1 MRQPDG
7 ERNSGEGRNI
17 CRALFCFGA
26 FPSGTWRRFGC
37 TACFFCSG
45 HSQGGKEVER
55 LILIDK
61 VRPFGAEPDEMR
73 AVLAAIAAEAVLDAE
88 QVGVCAICAFS
99 KRNADFGHS
108 NAAGVADGEEILA
121 FDIVRATLQ
130 SSIALAEPVYAA
142 AHEKVR
148 ACACV
153 GLNLFEALI
162 HPVDAI
168 AAMNHPDCFDPFQP
182 RTQSSLMVCLDR
194 AIPRA
199 PGGTSPVMQ
208 LPAAI

>member
-1 MRQPDG
+1 M
-7 ERNSGEGRNI
+7 NI

-26 FPSGTWRRFGC
+26 CPPGTWRCFGC
-37 TACFFCSG
+37 TAFLFGSG

-55 LILIDK
+55 LILIDQ
-61 VRPFGAEPDEMR
+61 VRPFGVEPDEMR
-73 AVLAAIAAEAVLDAE
+73 AILAVIAADAVLDAE
-88 QVGVCAICAFS
+88 QVGICAIRTFS
-99 KRNADFGHS
+99 KRNADLGYS
-108 NAAGVADGEEILA
+108 NAARLADGEEILA
-121 FDIVRATLQ
+121 FDIVRATIK
-130 SSIALAEPVYAA
+130 SSIALAESVYAA

-153 GLNLFEALI
+153 SLNLFEALI

-168 AAMNHPDCFDPFQP
+168 AAMNHPDYFDPF
-182 RTQSSLMVCLDR
+182 RRCTQSFLMVCLDR